1 MDRRADGRRGDLRGF
16 ELMIDYLAFV
26 VEMEINFAH
35 AKIKTSIDI
44 VRIGDS
50 ASLIDLELY
59 YKYVLLYEKN
69 DLHH

>member
-1 MDRRADGRRGDLRGF
+1 MDRRSDGRRVDLRGF